1 MVAQELIAIDVAL
14 LLPEAVHARARLI
27 NEVLWKQRTD
37 GFRFDQ
43 SHLPHITLVQQ
54 FVRRANLPAL
64 LQRIDSI
71 VGATAALTLRVL
83 AVGSHQSTAFF
94 LLQRTPDLQ
103 RLHATLM
110 DAVKP
115 WEESEG
121 AVESFYSE
129 GEPARD
135 ADVEWVK
142 RYRTHA
148 SYDNFVPHITLGI

>member
-103 RLHATLM
+103 RLH
-110 DAVKP
+110 
-115 WEESEG
+115 
-121 AVESFYSE
+121 
-129 GEPARD
+129 
-135 ADVEWVK
+135 
-142 RYRTHA
+142 
-148 SYDNFVPHITLGI
+148 FVPHITLGIGTAPEPGEPFDFLANRTGLFHLGRFCTCRVLLKEWALETPS